1 MLRKEK
7 IKLVIESQRENLLRS
22 EKGIQREVNAE
33 PYNSFALIITGI
45 RRSGKSTFL
54 SQLIE
59 KQDKWYYL
67 NLEDPRLSAF
77 DPDDFIKVE
86 EIMYELYGEQGVFF
100 FDEIQVVQSWE
111 KFIRYLVDK
120 KVKVV
125 ITGSNANMLSR
136 ELGTLLTGRHI
147 QLEIFPFSYT
157 EYLKLLNQEESV
169 ESLQNYFRA
178 GGFPEFVKLGNTDIL
193 HQLLTDIIYKDIV
206 VRYGLKN
213 VDTIKN
219 LAIFLLS
226 NVAKEFSFNA
236 IKGFLQVKSVQS
248 IIDYMEYLENAYI
261 TFTLPRFSYSYK
273 QQIANPK
280 KIYAIDN
287 GLILANSTSFSKDS
301 GRMLENM
308 VFLELRKKYK
318 QIYYYKEQIECDFV
332 VKEKDTIAMAIQVC
346 YEIHDE
352 NQNREV
358 NGLLAALN
366 QFNLDTGQIVT
377 FEQDDELII
386 EGKTI
391 QIVSLL
397 KWIKNFSH

>member
-1 MLRKEK
+1 MLLKEK

-22 EKGIQREVNAE
+22 EKGIEREVNAE

-54 SQLIE
+54 SQLIG
-59 KQDKWYYL
+59 KQNKWYYL

-77 DPDDFIKVE
+77 ESDDFIKVE
-86 EIMYELYGEQGVFF
+86 EIMYDLYGAEGVFF
-100 FDEIQVVQSWE
+100 FDEIQVVQHWE

-157 EYLKLLNQEESV
+157 EYLKILNQKESV
-169 ESLQNYFRA
+169 ESLQNYLWT

-226 NVAKEFSFNA
+226 NVAKEFSYNA
-236 IKGFLQVKSVQS
+236 IKGFLQIKSVQS
-248 IIDYMEYLENAYI
+248 VIDYMEYLENAYI

-301 GRMLENM
+301 GRMLENI
-308 VFLELRKKYK
+308 VFMELRKKYK

-332 VKEKDTIAMAIQVC
+332 VKEKDIIAMAIQVC

-352 NQNREV
+352 NQNREF
-358 NGLLAALN
+358 NGLIAALS

-397 KWIKNFSH
+397 KWIRNLPE

>member
-1 MLRKEK
+1 MLLKEK

-59 KQDKWYYL
+59 KQNKWYYL

-77 DPDDFIKVE
+77 ESDDFIKAE
-86 EIMYELYGEQGVFF
+86 EIMYDLYGDEGVFF
-100 FDEIQVVQSWE
+100 FDEIQVVQHWE

-157 EYLKLLNQEESV
+157 EYLKILNQKESV
-169 ESLQNYFRA
+169 ESLQNYLWT

-226 NVAKEFSFNA
+226 NVAKEFSYNA

-248 IIDYMEYLENAYI
+248 VIDYMEYLENAYI
-261 TFTLPRFSYSYK
+261 TFTIPRFSYSYK

-287 GLILANSTSFSKDS
+287 GFILANSTSFSKDS
-301 GRMLENM
+301 GRILENM

-332 VKEKDTIAMAIQVC
+332 VKKKDTIAMAIQVC

-352 NQNREV
+352 NQIREI

-366 QFNLDTGQIVT
+366 KFNLDIGQIIT

-397 KWIKNFSH
+397 KWVRNF